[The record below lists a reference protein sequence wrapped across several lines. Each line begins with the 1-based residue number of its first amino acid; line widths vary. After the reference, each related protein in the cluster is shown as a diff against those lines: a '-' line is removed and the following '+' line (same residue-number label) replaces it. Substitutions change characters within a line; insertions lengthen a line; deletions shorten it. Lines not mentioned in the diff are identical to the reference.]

1 MNDVRKLLLTVLV
14 NIVHTKSFSQKHIY
28 LDSNK
33 RVFLAVYVLVL
44 NVELWTI
51 ERSLVDTDIVIN
63 AKVVKNS
70 LHCSLCVLPLLS
82 RALVLV
88 LRVSRIPLGES
99 ECAVIKQ
106 TNSVKEI
113 LSKLQTALEL
123 LFKLVR
129 SENVVTLRDSE
140 LSYSDK
146 TVHLTAVLVSKQR
159 RSLCQSHWKLSV

>member
-14 NIVHTKSFSQKHIY
+14 NIIHTKSFSQKHIY

-33 RVFLAVYVLVL
+33 RVFLAVNVLVL

-82 RALVLV
+82 RTLVLV
-88 LRVSRIPLGES
+88 LRVSRIPL
-99 ECAVIKQ
+99 
-106 TNSVKEI
+106 
-113 LSKLQTALEL
+113 
-123 LFKLVR
+123 
-129 SENVVTLRDSE
+129 
-140 LSYSDK
+140 
-146 TVHLTAVLVSKQR
+146 
-159 RSLCQSHWKLSV
+159 